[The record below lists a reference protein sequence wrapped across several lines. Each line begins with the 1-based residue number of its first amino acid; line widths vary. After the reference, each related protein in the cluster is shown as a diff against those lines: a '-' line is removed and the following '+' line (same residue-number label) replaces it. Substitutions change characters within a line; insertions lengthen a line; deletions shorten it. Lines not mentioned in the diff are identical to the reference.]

1 MYMHHIKLLMGIFEG
16 APQLYADLARVAR
29 VAFKIENL
37 NAVDDFGSR
46 IRFAGIVANGIHGYF
61 GTILRKCPAQ
71 GRYRKYRA
79 TKTNVGF
86 VIRRN
91 L

>member
-1 MYMHHIKLLMGIFEG
+1 MHHIELLMDIFEG
-16 APQLYADLARVAR
+16 APQLQADLARVAR
-29 VAFKIENL
+29 IALEIPNL
-37 NAVDDFGSR
+37 DAVDDFAGG
-46 IRFAGIVANGIHGYF
+46 IGLAGIVSNCIYGYF

-71 GRYRKYRA
+71 RRYRKYRT
-79 TKTNVGF
+79 TKTYVGF